1 MGRAFAEARRIGIKA
16 PFYSIASV
24 TSPGFVQFAG
34 HALEGTYVSNWL
46 IPRNPLHAEYAAQF
60 KALHGSDI
68 VLDFVVGPTRDAVV
82 LVSNALKTSREAA
95 EIRKALSSQPAFT
108 GISGQI
114 DMDSDGAVRSIQEK
128 LFVYRSGKL
137 VPEEG

>member
-1 MGRAFAEARRIGIKA
+1 
-16 PFYSIASV
+16 
-24 TSPGFVQFAG
+24 
-34 HALEGTYVSNWL
+34 
-46 IPRNPLHAEYAAQF
+46 
-60 KALHGSDI
+60 
-68 VLDFVVGPTRDAVV
+68 VV